1 MNNNEIST
9 IINLCSS
16 YLDKS
21 ILKNPKDFANLLGIT
36 IKEEDSPLI
45 NSSLIVN
52 DKEKII
58 TINKDLKEIIK
69 NYYIILELVEYLLH
83 YNVNSIIDIKCN
95 IEYDTNTSR
104 IANELLMPYDKFI
117 LIYKELVDSNYPEN
131 EIISILSNI
140 FEVPREVI
148 SNRICNLNN
157 DIKKKV
163 LN

>member
-1 MNNNEIST
+1 M
-9 IINLCSS
+9 
-16 YLDKS
+16 
-21 ILKNPKDFANLLGIT
+21 
-36 IKEEDSPLI
+36 LI
-45 NSSLIVN
+45 
-52 DKEKII
+52 
-58 TINKDLKEIIK
+58 
-69 NYYIILELVEYLLH
+69 Y
-83 YNVNSIIDIKCN
+83 

-157 DIKKKV
+157 DVKKKV